1 MVITAGSAA
10 IVLPMRASDLSEGAM
25 MLPFRRRPT
34 QPKSPPKPLVS
45 NMPSDLQKEPD
56 MEAKAHVD
64 YNLQPLSVQSLQH
77 YIESQ
82 SNDERFKVH

>member
-1 MVITAGSAA
+1 MS
-10 IVLPMRASDLSEGAM
+10 
-25 MLPFRRRPT
+25 
-34 QPKSPPKPLVS
+34 
-45 NMPSDLQKEPD
+45 SDLQKEPD